1 VVLVAVEGVEVMA
14 IWGLEAAGSAAAVAV
29 NMLVNQVDSE
39 AVEGEAAVILAA
51 KGGLRVG
58 TEVMGEAG
66 AVALAARYSIIEAP

>member
-1 VVLVAVEGVEVMA
+1 
-14 IWGLEAAGSAAAVAV
+14 
-29 NMLVNQVDSE
+29 MLVNQVDSE